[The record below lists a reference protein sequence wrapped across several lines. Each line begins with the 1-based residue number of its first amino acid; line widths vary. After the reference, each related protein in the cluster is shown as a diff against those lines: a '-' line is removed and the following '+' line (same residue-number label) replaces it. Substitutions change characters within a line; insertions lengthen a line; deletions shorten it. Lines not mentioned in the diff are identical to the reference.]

1 MDKIMKKLFKT
12 VGTRIAKKRQGLH
25 LSQERLAEKSGQHR
39 NYIGSVERAEK
50 YVTLTTLFKITKA
63 LDLKLEELFKGF

>member
-1 MDKIMKKLFKT
+1 MKKLFKT

-25 LSQERLAEKSGQHR
+25 LSQERLAEKSGLHR